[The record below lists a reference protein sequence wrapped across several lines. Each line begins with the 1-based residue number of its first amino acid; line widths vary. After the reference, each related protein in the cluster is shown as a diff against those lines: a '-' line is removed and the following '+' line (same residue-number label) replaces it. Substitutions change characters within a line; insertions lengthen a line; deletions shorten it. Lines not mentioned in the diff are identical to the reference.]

1 LDLILVAIDQV
12 SSERLNEYCPWENG
26 PFNKELR
33 GNESYGGNG
42 KQYINFIVNELKPLI
57 DDKYRTISDH
67 TSIAGISLGGL
78 ISTYAA
84 CMYPQVF
91 QHIILL
97 SPSFLANQEEMEK
110 LITKS
115 DMSLIQSLYLD
126 FGTIEAG
133 KGTPINKAFLASNQS
148 IYNLLKEKIANSR
161 LVIIDDGEHNYKSFK
176 KRRAELFAPIL

>member
-1 LDLILVAIDQV
+1 VILVAIDQI
-12 SSERLNEYCPWENG
+12 SEERINEYCPWVNG
-26 PFNKELR
+26 PYNKELR
-33 GNESYGGNG
+33 GNESYGGKG

-67 TSIAGISLGGL
+67 TSIGGISLGGL

-133 KGTPINKAFLASNQS
+133 RGTPINKAFVASNQT
-148 IYNLLKEKIANSR
+148 IYNLLKDKIANSR
-161 LVIIDDGEHNYKSFK
+161 LEIIDDGEHNYESFK
-176 KRRAELFAPIL
+176 KRRAELFASIL